1 MGSRKLSRLAG
12 AVFAGILLVPLGV
25 SAASADPDHPEP
37 PEDVVEAPGDV
48 TPTDIGEIDW
58 NDYERVLLS
67 KDTGEPIDLAVLPDN
82 RVLHTA
88 RDGVIRLTDPDTGT
102 THEVADLDVYQNSE
116 DGLQGI
122 ALDPNFEEN
131 NLVYLVYAPAEM
143 DGNNSI
149 GNPYPTTTP
158 QGSAPNSIDGSD
170 SLEEWEQWLG
180 YNVLARFTF
189 DPATNVFDLDSEEEI
204 LRVETQRGQCCHV
217 GADLA
222 WDAEG
227 NLYMSTGDN
236 TPASTPGANGYT
248 PINNAP
254 GLNPGFDSRRGA
266 GNTNDLRGAILRI
279 TPIDEIAEGAETG
292 PDSTYTIPAGN
303 LFDSDEYDPELV
315 REEIY
320 VMGLRNPFRIDYDQ
334 ETGALVWGDY
344 GPDAGSAQADRG
356 PMGYVE
362 WQATTEPMNGGWPY
376 CHGPNDGGAYNEWD
390 YANNQPGE
398 LTFDCENGP
407 VNNSSWN
414 TGEVQL
420 PPVTEPQIWYGDNP
434 GDQPAEWD
442 DLVLLGGGGQAPM
455 GGPVY
460 RFDEANESDRAFPEL
475 WDGLPLMAEFSQ
487 DYVVAFEM
495 DELSSAGS
503 VTSITDFLP
512 NAHLENT
519 SQPLWD
525 NPMDIEFGPDGALYA
540 LDYGDGFFR
549 QNPDAGLYRVNY
561 APDNKTPQARF
572 SADPISSSTA
582 PLEVSFDASESRDP
596 EGGELTYEW
605 DFNSDGEVDAT
616 GVTTTYTFAEL
627 GQYEVTLRVT
637 DPEGKIGLSSSHVTV
652 GNTAPELALSV
663 EDGAIFNW
671 GDAIPMSISVTDA
684 EDGDDINCDRVNWTF
699 GLGHNTHA
707 HPEVT
712 GTGCDFTIQTDANA
726 VEHGEGE
733 KIYGTFVAN
742 YTDNAQGEVPA
753 TTGEATL
760 IVKPEVQQAEWYD
773 DASGVEVVDDA
784 AADAGSYVTGFGE
797 GSYVAFTP
805 LAFSRASDGADITTV
820 SAQASG
826 EGTVSLSWND
836 SGAEPFATIDF
847 ASDEWTEVSTEL
859 EEIPEGSGTV
869 YVSATEGVDVDF
881 IRFTA
886 EEVVPPEE
894 PVCEDPDA
902 EITADDEFDGTEVD
916 ACRWEIVDFDGDLAN
931 VSDGFYNVT
940 TTDDDFNGAANSTV
954 PNILQNRAVTGDQ
967 WTVET
972 SFNALLEST
981 YHQGGI
987 IVLADED
994 NYVKIDPIFQN
1005 SDEGL
1010 NLRMELRSEV
1020 DGAIQDPQVDVAD
1033 LPLPEDGNY
1042 FVRLTRDGDT
1052 FTGSYSFDGETWT
1065 DMPEGVTNA
1074 NVGDAT
1080 PGVFALGKS
1089 QEAPTTVSFDYF
1101 RVVEDTPD
1109 PEYPTDWENIPAEQV
1124 SIQMFSLIPWVSD
1137 AGLEPVLDR
1146 LSSIGFV
1153 NIEPFGGTFGDYS
1166 AEDFRSLIDSY
1177 GLSAPSSHYN
1187 VAADT
1192 FDETL
1197 EFVSTVGQE
1206 YVGSGGWPA
1215 PGIGSLDDVLA
1226 TAQAM
1231 NELGERSVENGTGKI
1246 FGHNHAAE
1254 FTTQYEYNGEL
1265 TSAWEILVAETDPEF
1280 VTFEL
1285 DVAWAAHAGVDVPGL
1300 IQEYGDRIELL
1311 HVKDATNLGGDRP
1324 TFTNLGDGDV
1334 PLDEILAVSQESA
1347 NITYYVLEYDQAAD
1361 GEDFA
1366 TTGYEFLTGQDAGQP
1381 DPEYPTD
1388 WENIPA
1394 ENVSI
1399 QMYSLVPWTDE
1410 AGDEAVYDR
1419 LSEIGFLNI
1428 EPYGGTYGDYTA
1440 EEFRSLIDSYGLS
1453 APTSHYQANEDTWDE
1468 TLEFLSTVGHEYTGT
1483 AGWPAP
1489 GIGSLE
1495 DVLAT
1500 ADAMDRLGE
1509 RSVEAGTGKFFGHN
1523 HDQEFTTQYEY
1534 NGELTSAWEIL
1545 AQETDPEF
1553 VTFELDVAWATHA
1566 GVDVPGLIQEYG
1578 DRIEL
1583 LHIKDATNLGGE
1595 GNPTFTNLGDGEVPL
1610 DEILA
1615 VSQES
1620 ANIAYYVLEYDL
1632 AADGEDFAT
1641 TGYEFLTGE
1650 EAGEPSQPDPEPV
1663 PPSPGRGFYLNDG
1676 WDIWADHEFSFGR
1689 PGDSVIVGDWDGDG
1703 TDTLGVRRGNAY
1715 FLSNSL
1721 FGGNADEEFTFGRA
1735 GDEVLV
1741 GDWNRDGADTF
1752 AVRRGNAYFLTNT
1765 LEGGNAS
1772 IEFTYGRA
1780 TDTVLVGD
1788 WNGDGTDT
1796 FAVRRGNTY
1805 FLNNTLGGGVASA
1818 VFDYGRA
1825 NDEIFVGDWDGDDSD
1840 TFAVRR
1846 GNTFFVNNSL
1856 TSTTADFEV
1865 NYGRASDE
1873 VFVGDWNG
1881 DGVDSLGIRR

>member
-1146 LSSIGFV
+1146 LSEIGFQ

-1285 DVAWAAHAGVDVPGL
+1285 DVAWAA
-1300 IQEYGDRIELL
+1300 
-1311 HVKDATNLGGDRP
+1311 
-1324 TFTNLGDGDV
+1324 
-1334 PLDEILAVSQESA
+1334 
-1347 NITYYVLEYDQAAD
+1347 
-1361 GEDFA
+1361 
-1366 TTGYEFLTGQDAGQP
+1366 
-1381 DPEYPTD
+1381 
-1388 WENIPA
+1388 
-1394 ENVSI
+1394 
-1399 QMYSLVPWTDE
+1399 
-1410 AGDEAVYDR
+1410 
-1419 LSEIGFLNI
+1419 
-1428 EPYGGTYGDYTA
+1428 
-1440 EEFRSLIDSYGLS
+1440 
-1453 APTSHYQANEDTWDE
+1453 
-1468 TLEFLSTVGHEYTGT
+1468 
-1483 AGWPAP
+1483 
-1489 GIGSLE
+1489 
-1495 DVLAT
+1495 
-1500 ADAMDRLGE
+1500 
-1509 RSVEAGTGKFFGHN
+1509 
-1523 HDQEFTTQYEY
+1523 
-1534 NGELTSAWEIL
+1534 
-1545 AQETDPEF
+1545 
-1553 VTFELDVAWATHA
+1553 HA